1 MWLNLR
7 STPEIWLNRRSIPDI
22 WLNLRSAGE
31 MKHGHCQN
39 IANAGEELQNLGI
52 RLAFMAFE

>member
-1 MWLNLR
+1 
-7 STPEIWLNRRSIPDI
+7 
-22 WLNLRSAGE
+22 